1 MKPTKIN
8 YSTAQIWH
16 QNCEE
21 LLDIYQNDDSLT
33 MDMEWAILR
42 NYKTLSQV
50 VNDFKKQQS
59 KLETKFGSLQA
70 DGTYVLDTTS
80 EITMQLYQ
88 KELENLKQ
96 TVIRIGLEK
105 IDHQNLIGKKG
116 VSLEVMALLDFM
128 IN

>member
-16 QNCEE
+16 RNCEE

-33 MDMEWAILR
+33 MDMEWSILR
-42 NYKTLSQV
+42 NYRTLSQA
-50 VNDFKKQQS
+50 VNDFKKQQN
-59 KLETKFGSLQA
+59 KLEIKFGSLQS
-70 DGTYVLDTTS
+70 DGSYVLDTTS
-80 EITMQLYQ
+80 EVTMQLYQ
-88 KELENLKQ
+88 KELDNLMKQ
-96 TVIRIGLEK
+96 TIRIGIEK
-105 IDHQNLIGKKG
+105 IDHKHLIGKKG

>member
-59 KLETKFGSLQA
+59 KLETKFGSLQS
-70 DGTYVLDTTS
+70 DGSYVLDTTS
-80 EITMQLYQ
+80 EVTMQLYQ
-88 KELENLKQ
+88 KELDTLKQ
-96 TVIRIGLEK
+96 VVIRIGIEK
-105 IDHQNLIGKKG
+105 IDHQNLIGRNG